1 MEFDFSALDGRI
13 TQKFGSRRAFC
24 SAWGKSESN
33 MSEKMNNKTNFST
46 DDIFEM
52 IQPSLLDI
60 VPSDIGYYFF
70 TPKVR

>member
-13 TQKFGSRRAFC
+13 TQKFGSRRNFC
-24 SAWGKSESN
+24 NAWGKSESN
-33 MSEKMNNKTNFST
+33 MSEKMNNKTNFSQ
-46 DDIFEM
+46 DDIFDI

-60 VPSDIGYYFF
+60 ETDQIGYYFF